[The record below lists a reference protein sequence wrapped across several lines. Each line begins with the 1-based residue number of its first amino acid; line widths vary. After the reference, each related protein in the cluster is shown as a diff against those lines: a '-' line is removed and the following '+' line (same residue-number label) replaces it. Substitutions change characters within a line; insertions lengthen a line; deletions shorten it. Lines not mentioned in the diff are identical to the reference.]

1 MPDEINCE
9 VARQLG
15 EELFNMPQPT
25 LAAARTMM
33 VKYRKKNQVAIQ
45 APKLY
50 AMIRLLVGRTGP
62 IARETREKLKA
73 LFLKLDELEG
83 E

>member
-1 MPDEINCE
+1 MPDEINGE
-9 VARQLG
+9 IARQLG
-15 EELFNMPQPT
+15 EEMFKMPQPT

-33 VKYRKKNQVAIQ
+33 VKYRKKNQVAVQ
-45 APKLY
+45 APTLY
-50 AMIRLLVGRTGP
+50 ARIRLLVGRTGP
-62 IARETREKLKA
+62 ITKETREKLKA